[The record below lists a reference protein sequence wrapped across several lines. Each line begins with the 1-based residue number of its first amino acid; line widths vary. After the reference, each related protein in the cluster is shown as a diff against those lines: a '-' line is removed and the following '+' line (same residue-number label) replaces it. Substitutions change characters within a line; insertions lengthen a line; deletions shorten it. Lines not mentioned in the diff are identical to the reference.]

1 MKVVLGYHMSERA
14 ELKRMGAKA
23 HKNSG
28 RGQYQKADGN
38 IDRFVVDVKEYS
50 KSISLNQDMWAK
62 IVTDC
67 LKTDNTKNPLLQ
79 AVLGS
84 GGRRTRLAVIEW
96 EILEELLEE
105 IDGKYN

>member
-1 MKVVLGYHMSERA
+1 LSGKA
-14 ELKRMGAKA
+14 ELRRIGAKS

-38 IDRFVVDVKEYS
+38 IERFVVDIKEYG
-50 KSISLNQDMWAK
+50 KSISLSQDMWAK

-67 LKTDNTKNPLLQ
+67 LRTDNKKNPLLM

-84 GGRRTRLAVIEW
+84 GGRKTRLAVIEW
-96 EILEELLEE
+96 EVLEELLEE
-105 IDGKYN
+105 LDGRYN

>member
-1 MKVVLGYHMSERA
+1 MSEQS
-14 ELKRMGAKA
+14 ELKRMKAKA

-28 RGQYQKADGN
+28 RGQYQKGDGST
-38 IDRFVVDVKEYS
+38 DRFIVDIKEYS

-67 LKTDNTKNPLLQ
+67 LRTDNTKNPLLML
-79 AVLGS
+79 VLGNT
-84 GGRRTRLAVIEW
+84 RKTRLAVIEW

-105 IDGKYN
+105 INGQHD

>member
-1 MKVVLGYHMSERA
+1 MSERS
-14 ELKRMGAKA
+14 ELKRMGAVP

-38 IDRFVVDVKEYS
+38 LNRFVVDVKEYK
-50 KSISLNQDMWAK
+50 KSISLNENMWAK

-67 LKTDNTKNPLLQ
+67 LKTDNTKNPLLML
-79 AVLGS
+79 VLGDS
-84 GGRRTRLAVIEW
+84 NRKTRLAVIEW

-105 IDGKYN
+105 IDG

>member
-1 MKVVLGYHMSERA
+1 MSERS

-28 RGQYQKADGN
+28 RGRYQKADGN
-38 IDRFVVDVKEYS
+38 IDRFIVDIKEYG
-50 KSISLNQDMWAK
+50 KSISLNEDMWAK

-79 AVLGS
+79 AVLGKD
-84 GGRRTRLAVIEW
+84 GRKTRLAVIEW
-96 EILEELLEE
+96 EVLEELLEE
-105 IDGKYN
+105 LDGKHS